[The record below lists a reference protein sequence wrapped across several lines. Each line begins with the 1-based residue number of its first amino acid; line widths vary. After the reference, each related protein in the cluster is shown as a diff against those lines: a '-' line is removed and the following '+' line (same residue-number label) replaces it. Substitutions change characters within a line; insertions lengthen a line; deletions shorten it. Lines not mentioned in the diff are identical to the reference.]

1 MVEEQYKN
9 GLEAALAETI
19 DRWYFS
25 VKEKTKDNR
34 IGFKKENLKVEIEK
48 FMADKM

>member
-1 MVEEQYKN
+1 MVKEQHKN

-19 DRWYFS
+19 DLWYFN

-34 IGFKKENLKVEIEK
+34 IGFKKENLKGEIAK
-48 FMADKM
+48 FMENKM